1 MATITIQ
8 TTNGSR
14 ETETRWLGQFLAVH
28 NPNGTEPTRGL
39 WTITHHRS
47 GLRAASVPTNL
58 KAAIKLAK
66 AWDLRF
72 ATLEP
77 KDAKAW
83 PDREEWA
90 EAIRETETPAIAKRF
105 AKQQTKRWLDAEFG
119 TGQETAAVL
128 AAQAGLP
135 IAQHGGIKRMKW
147 HRIWWPLPCDAELQQ
162 WACDS
167 VCETPDGRSVEP
179 DHPDSWL
186 RLLGLV

>member
-1 MATITIQ
+1 MTITIQ
-8 TTNGSR
+8 TTSGPR

-39 WTITHHRS
+39 WTISHHRS
-47 GLRAASVPTNL
+47 GLRAASVATNL

-72 ATLEP
+72 ATLDP

-83 PDREEWA
+83 PERDAWA
-90 EAIRETETPAIAKRF
+90 QAIRETETPAIAKRF

-128 AAQAGLP
+128 AAQQNYAIDQAG
-135 IAQHGGIKRMKW
+135 GTKRVLW
-147 HRIWWPLPCDAELQQ
+147 RREYWPLPTDAELQE
-162 WACDS
+162 WSCDS

-179 DHPDSWL
+179 DHPESWL